1 MASPR
6 SSQADI
12 EGAYCPM
19 FHHTVEVIGRRWT
32 GVILLAILSGIVRFS
47 DIRDA
52 IPGLSDRLLAQR
64 LRELEAEG
72 LLERTEDGGQVRYN
86 LSQSGRDLSPIVEAI
101 NVWSGRWAC
110 PPELSAGDSGT
121 AAN

>member
-1 MASPR
+1 MVLPR
-6 SSQADI
+6 SSQADL
-12 EGAYCPM
+12 EAAYCPL

-32 GVILLAILSGIVRFS
+32 GVILLAILSGVVRFS

-72 LLERTEDGGQVRYN
+72 LLERDEHDGQVRYS
-86 LSQSGRDLSPIVEAI
+86 LTESGRDLSPIIETIQA
-101 NVWSGRWAC
+101 WSGRWVTPC
-110 PPELSAGDSGT
+110 ELSAGEDSK
-121 AAN
+121 